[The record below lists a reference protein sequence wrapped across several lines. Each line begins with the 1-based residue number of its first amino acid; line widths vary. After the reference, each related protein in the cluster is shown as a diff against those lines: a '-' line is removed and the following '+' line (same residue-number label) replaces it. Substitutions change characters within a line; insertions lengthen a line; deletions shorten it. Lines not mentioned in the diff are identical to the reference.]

1 MVWYLCCIL
10 SGVKWG
16 SLGWLPERFHG
27 LWKISRYGSVVR
39 SPLWLLADTLTELQ
53 LFRGMAPGE
62 GGEGGVLR
70 IFLGGGVPPSPE
82 NPYPIS
88 DQNIRFS
95 VPYFRPD
102 SQNVYPISD
111 PVMCGNFSSSQWI
124 YDVRAFVAPETMFAF
139 FFFVINVHSNTRH
152 SKNYIP
158 DQTDGIYT
166 LFQTKMAKSIP
177 YFRLEML
184 ENGTLWGGTYLYG
197 TIFRTLFQTWL
208 SKCIPYFRPCD
219 VW

>member
-1 MVWYLCCIL
+1 M
-10 SGVKWG
+10 
-16 SLGWLPERFHG
+16 
-27 LWKISRYGSVVR
+27 
-39 SPLWLLADTLTELQ
+39 
-53 LFRGMAPGE
+53 
-62 GGEGGVLR
+62 
-70 IFLGGGVPPSPE
+70 PPVPE

-102 SQNVYPISD
+102 SQNVFPISD
-111 PVMCGNFSSSQWI
+111 RVMCGNFSNSQWI
-124 YDVRAFVAPETMFAF
+124 YGVRDFVAPQTMFAF
-139 FFFVINVHSNTRH
+139 FFFFAINVYGNTRY
-152 SKNYIP
+152 SKNGIP

-197 TIFRTLFQTWL
+197 SYMGVPPPGKNLAYNTMRLRACKTKRPNYINLFL
-208 SKCIPYFRPCD
+208 KGNKHLN
-219 VW
+219 